1 MTFSSLKLESLKL
14 SSRALELLEWVVEEY
29 QLSSD
34 PRGFYCEFEPQGY
47 KPWKPQEVA
56 ELLHHELVTVHE
68 ESDSL
73 PSWEECQSPFLEE
86 ELEYEGVAFLKA
98 NFEKLKSYQ

>member
-1 MTFSSLKLESLKL
+1 MTFSTLKLESLKL
-14 SSRALELLEWVVEEY
+14 SSRALELLEWVVEEL
-29 QLSSD
+29 QEASD

-56 ELLHHELVTVHE
+56 ELVQHGLVMVHE

-73 PSWEECQSPFLEE
+73 PSWQECQSPYFEE
-86 ELEYEGVAFLKA
+86 ECEYEGVAFLKA
-98 NFEKLKSYQ
+98 NFQKLETYQ